1 MIKNFFIILSIL
13 IFLTGCTGYR
23 KYIHDSDENSIIVT
37 EIISVDEQLD
47 FPEESTMYN
56 KISDITDNQT
66 TEINSDTEEIS
77 DLIKNELL
85 NFNHIIHF
93 SRKVDEKII
102 SDICDSLT
110 VENPELYWITGYSLT
125 SDGYSTEIEFNIIN
139 DFAVEK
145 IKEQSAA
152 VEKNI
157 SEIISHI
164 NPSWNDF
171 EKIKYIHDYIIE
183 NTVYDNEG
191 AERILSNETGCLC
204 SSAYGCLI
212 EGRAVCQGYADAFK
226 MIMDR
231 MKIECGVIS
240 GITERGKHAW
250 NYVKADGEYY
260 WIDLTWDDSV
270 TETGENT
277 VRYDYFLL
285 NDENFMK
292 NRVADNPEK
301 QPVCNSMKLNYYV
314 YNNLFIDTYSFEE
327 ICSKINNSDSESIS
341 FMFSSL
347 YEMNRCLSEIVDE
360 GRIWE
365 INRAVE
371 NSEHISYGT
380 YEKMNVFTINF
391 K

>member
-13 IFLTGCTGYR
+13 ILLTGCTGYR
-23 KYIHDSDENSIIVT
+23 KYIHNSDENSIIVT

-152 VEKNI
+152 VEK
-157 SEIISHI
+157 
-164 NPSWNDF
+164 
-171 EKIKYIHDYIIE
+171 KY
-183 NTVYDNEG
+183 
-191 AERILSNETGCLC
+191 
-204 SSAYGCLI
+204 
-212 EGRAVCQGYADAFK
+212 
-226 MIMDR
+226 
-231 MKIECGVIS
+231 
-240 GITERGKHAW
+240 
-250 NYVKADGEYY
+250 
-260 WIDLTWDDSV
+260 
-270 TETGENT
+270 
-277 VRYDYFLL
+277 
-285 NDENFMK
+285 
-292 NRVADNPEK
+292 
-301 QPVCNSMKLNYYV
+301 
-314 YNNLFIDTYSFEE
+314 
-327 ICSKINNSDSESIS
+327 
-341 FMFSSL
+341 
-347 YEMNRCLSEIVDE
+347 
-360 GRIWE
+360 
-365 INRAVE
+365 
-371 NSEHISYGT
+371 
-380 YEKMNVFTINF
+380 
-391 K
+391 